1 MPKNLRWK
9 IPLIVVLIAIA
20 IMALYPVA
28 DKPIKSENITEIN
41 GKVIDRT
48 IIDDSFFGF
57 LFKSPIKKE
66 TIVSK
71 ETNDTGE
78 TVIHKKIDYLAKG
91 QIKLGLDL
99 RGGSEL
105 LYKIKVDESEQ
116 RSGLTDEVIALLEKR
131 IDPQGV
137 LEYRLQQ
144 QGMRRIL
151 IQVPGATK
159 SEIDSLKQRITR
171 LGKLEFRLAAA
182 PDSSEFSDAKAG
194 KAVPGFYKHWIR
206 KKKGEVADTQDWFLV
221 RNKIEITGEHLT
233 RVFPDRKDIKPVI
246 GFEFDQSGRSKF
258 GRLTERNI
266 GKPLAIILDGTLY
279 SAPIIRDRIP
289 GKGIVEGNFTQEE
302 VNDLIA
308 VMRAG
313 SLPADLELE
322 METTVG
328 PSLGKDSINR
338 GLLAGII
345 GGIFVIIF
353 MFVYYFGAGAV
364 ANATFIL
371 NIFFVVGSLAIL
383 NATLTLPGIA
393 GLVLMIGMA
402 VDANVLIFERI
413 REEKNRGKTI
423 RLAVKNGYERAFT
436 TIVDSNITTLITA
449 LILYAVG
456 TGPVKGF
463 AIVLIAGLLI
473 NMFTAV
479 FVTRVIF
486 EVFLGAGIISKF
498 SMMQFF
504 KNPQTSFVCYRRIAM
519 IASLVLIVIGMSVFA
534 IRGQDNYDIDFTGG
548 TLIQLKLNKSTP
560 VGDIRKKLDVV
571 GYPNAEVQNIWTSN
585 DATSAS
591 NDSTEFGIRIKSLTE
606 DKSVQKVA
614 DDIQHV
620 VGKKLFKEINFS
632 EPSNYLLTLNEP
644 VNEFVIQNHLTEAG
658 YRSDNILSLYP
669 VAKSGKKYSI
679 KVGGLTQEHSR
690 TDTIINVTDLLTD
703 LVEIQSL
710 KPLYS
715 DIKDELPDITA
726 EGRSA
731 QFRSISTMDI
741 DLKKAVDPNILEITL
756 KKEGH
761 KDIVVSTRQSSRRG
775 VASRK
780 LQVAGPRDV
789 LETIKLTASSLN
801 TPPIMVVD
809 NSSIQI
815 EFKNN
820 IDENSLRK
828 RFANSKLLKNKIG
841 EITGMDITAN
851 EYMIGMKEL
860 NAAKIQE
867 KIRDD
872 LFITFKDRIY
882 AEGTDTEVSKPDPF
896 KRVVSIGSTVAGEM
910 KSRAVLAL
918 FFACIAIII
927 YIWFRFGEIKFGVS
941 AVITLVHDVLITVG
955 AVAIADHF
963 GNIFG
968 DIKINLPMIAAFL
981 TLIGYSLNDTIV
993 LFDRIR
999 ENLVGKNKTIT
1010 KELIN
1015 SSINQNLNRTILT
1028 SLTTFGVVSALFFV
1042 GGTAIHGFAFVMMVG
1057 VIVGT
1062 YSSIFIASPILLD
1075 WKIVK
1080 KVFKI
1085 IIIIIFFPIW
1095 IAYRLLHKTPESS
1108 NTLTAPSTPKGSTAP
1123 KAPTTPKG
1131 TKGSKKAKGSKGKR
1145 VKPSSA

>member
-1 MPKNLRWK
+1 MPQNLRWK

-48 IIDDSFFGF
+48 IIDDTFLGF

-71 ETNDTGE
+71 ETNDNGE
-78 TVIHKKIDYLAKG
+78 TVIHKKIDYVAKG

-105 LYKIKVDESEQ
+105 LYKIKVDESDQ

-159 SEIDSLKQRITR
+159 SEIDSLKKRITR

-194 KAVPGFYKHWIR
+194 KSVPGFYKHWIR

-246 GFEFDQSGRSKF
+246 GFEFDQAGRSKF
-258 GRLTERNI
+258 GRLTERSI

-289 GKGIVEGNFTQEE
+289 GKGIIEGNFTQEE

-328 PSLGKDSINR
+328 PSLGKDSINK

-353 MFVYYFGAGAV
+353 MFTYYFGAGAV

-486 EVFLGAGIISKF
+486 EIFLGAGIMSKF

-504 KNPQTSFVCYRRIAM
+504 KNPQTSFVCYRRISM

-534 IRGQDNYDIDFTGG
+534 IRGKDNYDIDFTGG
-548 TLIQLKLNKSTP
+548 TLIQLQLNKPTP
-560 VGDIRKKLDVV
+560 VGDIRKKLEVV

-591 NDSTEFGIRIKSLTE
+591 NNSTEFGIRIKSLNDE
-606 DKSVQKVA
+606 KSVQKVA
-614 DDIQHV
+614 DDIQNV
-620 VGKKLFKEINFS
+620 VGKKLFKDINFS
-632 EPSNYLLTLNEP
+632 EPSNYQLTLNEP
-644 VNEFVIQNHLTEAG
+644 VDEFVIQNYLTEAG
-658 YRSDNILSLYP
+658 YGSDNILSLYP

-679 KVGGLTQEHSR
+679 KIGGLTQENSR
-690 TDTIINVTDLLTD
+690 TDTIINVTDLFTD
-703 LVEIQSL
+703 LIEIQSL

-756 KKEGH
+756 KKEGY
-761 KDIVVSTRQSSRRG
+761 KDIVVSPRENSRRG
-775 VASRK
+775 TASRK

-789 LETIKLTASSLN
+789 LETIKLTGSSLS
-801 TPPIMVVD
+801 TPPIILVD

-815 EFKNN
+815 EFKNS
-820 IDENSLRK
+820 IDEDSLRK

-851 EYMIGMKEL
+851 EYMIGMKAL

-872 LFITFKDRIY
+872 LFVTFKDRI
-882 AEGTDTEVSKPDPF
+882 DTEVSKPDPF

-910 KSRAVLAL
+910 KSRAALAL

-927 YIWFRFGEIKFGVS
+927 YIWFRFGELKFGVS

-955 AVAIADHF
+955 AVAVADHF
-963 GNIFG
+963 GNVFG
-968 DIKINLPMIAAFL
+968 DVKLNLPMVAAFL

-1057 VIVGT
+1057 VVVGT

-1095 IAYRLLHKTPESS
+1095 IAYRLLHKTPA
-1108 NTLTAPSTPKGSTAP
+1108 TPTASAVPSTLKGPTAP
-1123 KAPTTPKG
+1123 KAPTAPKG
-1131 TKGSKKAKGSKGKR
+1131 TKGSKKPKGPKGKR
-1145 VKPSSA
+1145 VKPSRT

>member
-1 MPKNLRWK
+1 MPTNLRWK

-41 GKVIDRT
+41 GKIVDRT

-57 LFKSPIKKE
+57 LFKSPIQKE
-66 TIVSK
+66 TIVKK
-71 ETNDTGE
+71 ETNEKGE
-78 TVIHKKIDYLAKG
+78 TVVHKKVDYIAKG

-105 LYKIKVDESEQ
+105 LYKIKVDESEK
-116 RSGLTDEVIALLEKR
+116 RSGLTDEIIALLEKR

-151 IQVPGATK
+151 IQVPGATQ
-159 SEIDSLKQRITR
+159 SDIESLKKRITR
-171 LGKLEFRLAAA
+171 LGKLEFRLAA
-182 PDSSEFSDAKAG
+182 PPNSSEVSDAKAG
-194 KAVPGFYKHWIR
+194 KAVPGYYKHWIR
-206 KKKGEVADTQDWFLV
+206 KKKGEESDTEDWFLV

-233 RVFPDRKDIKPVI
+233 RVFPDRKDISPVI
-246 GFEFDQSGRSKF
+246 GFEFDQAGRSKF

-289 GKGIVEGNFTQEE
+289 GKGIIEGNFTQEE
-302 VNDLIA
+302 VNDMIA

-328 PSLGKDSINR
+328 PSLGKDSIR
-338 GLLAGII
+338 SGLLAGII
-345 GGIFVIIF
+345 GGIFIIIF
-353 MFVYYFGAGAV
+353 MCAYYYGAGGV

-371 NIFFVVGSLAIL
+371 NIFFVVGTLAVL

-413 REEKNRGKTI
+413 REEKTKGKTI

-436 TIVDSNITTLITA
+436 TIVDSNLTTLITA

-486 EVFLGAGIISKF
+486 EIFLGAGIMNNF

-504 KNPQTSFVCYRRIAM
+504 KNPKTSFVCFRRIAM
-519 IASLVLIVIGMSVFA
+519 IASLVLIVIGLSVFV
-534 IRGQDNYDIDFTGG
+534 IRGKDNYDIDFTGG
-548 TLIQLKLNKSTP
+548 TLIQLKLNKPTP
-560 VGDIRKKLDVV
+560 VSDIRNKLEVA
-571 GYPNAEVQNIWTSN
+571 GYPNAEVQNIWASK
-585 DATSAS
+585 DATTAS
-591 NDSTEFGIRIKSLTE
+591 NDSTEFGIRIKSLNKN
-606 DKSVQKVA
+606 KSVQKIS
-614 DDIQHV
+614 DDIQNV
-620 VGKKLFKEINFS
+620 VDKKIFKNINYI
-632 EPSNYLLTLNEP
+632 EPSSYHLTLSNP
-644 VNEFVIQNHLTEAG
+644 VDEFVIQDYITKAG
-658 YRSDNILSLYP
+658 YGSDDVLSIYP
-669 VAKSGKKYSI
+669 VEKSGKKYSI
-679 KVGGLTQEHSR
+679 RISGLTQENTR
-690 TDTIINVTDLLTD
+690 TDIINNVTDTFTD
-703 LVEIQSL
+703 LVDMLSI
-710 KPLYS
+710 KPLYG
-715 DIKDELPDITA
+715 DIEDELPNIANDV
-726 EGRSA
+726 RST
-731 QFRSISTMDI
+731 QFRAISTMGL
-741 DLKKAVDPNILEITL
+741 DLKKAVDPNVLQIAL
-756 KKEGH
+756 KRAGH
-761 KDIVVSTRQSSRRG
+761 KDIVVSARESSRRRDTF
-775 VASRK
+775 RK
-780 LQVAGPRDV
+780 LQIAGPRDV
-789 LETIKLTASSLN
+789 LEAIKLTASSLN
-801 TPPIMVVD
+801 VPPIMIVD

-815 EFKNN
+815 ELKDS
-820 IDENSLRK
+820 IDEETLRK
-828 RFANSKLLKNKIG
+828 RLQGSSQLKNNFG

-851 EYMIGMKEL
+851 EFMIDVKEL

-867 KIRDD
+867 KIRED
-872 LFITFKDRIY
+872 LFVTFEDRIY
-882 AEGTDTEVSKPDPF
+882 SQANESEVSKPDPF

-910 KSRAVLAL
+910 KSRAALAL

-927 YIWFRFGEIKFGVS
+927 YIWFRFGELKFGVS
-941 AVITLVHDVLITVG
+941 AVITLVHDVVITVG
-955 AVAIADHF
+955 AVAVADHF
-963 GNIFG
+963 GNVFG
-968 DIKINLPMIAAFL
+968 DVKINLPMIAAFL

-999 ENLVGKNKTIT
+999 ENLSGKNKTIT
-1010 KELIN
+1010 SDLVN

-1042 GGTAIHGFAFVMMVG
+1042 GGAAIHGFAFVMMVG
-1057 VIVGT
+1057 VVVGT

-1075 WKIVK
+1075 WNIVK
-1080 KVFKI
+1080 KVFRI
-1085 IIIIIFFPIW
+1085 IAIIIFFPFW
-1095 IAYRLLHKTPESS
+1095 IGYKLLHKTPEASVAV
-1108 NTLTAPSTPKGSTAP
+1108 TAHSTQRGQATPKVPAP
-1123 KAPTTPKG
+1123 KGP
-1131 TKGSKKAKGSKGKR
+1131 KKAKGPKGKR
-1145 VKPSSA
+1145 NKPSKAQ

>member
-1 MPKNLRWK
+1 MSKNLRWK

-48 IIDDSFFGF
+48 IIDDTFFGF
-57 LFKSPIKKE
+57 LFKSPITQEIIVKKE
-66 TIVSK
+66 TNEK
-71 ETNDTGE
+71 GE
-78 TVIHKKIDYLAKG
+78 TVIHKKVDYIAKG

-116 RSGLTDEVIALLEKR
+116 RPGLTDEIIALLEKR

-159 SEIDSLKQRITR
+159 SDIESLKQRITR

-182 PDSSEFSDAKAG
+182 PDSSEFNDAKAG

-233 RVFPDRKDIKPVI
+233 RVFPDRKDISPVI
-246 GFEFDQSGRSKF
+246 GFEFDQAGRSKF
-258 GRLTERNI
+258 GRLTERSI

-289 GKGIVEGNFTQEE
+289 GKGIIEGNFTQEE
-302 VNDLIA
+302 VNDMIA

-313 SLPADLELE
+313 SLPADLDLE

-328 PSLGKDSINR
+328 PSLGKDSIR
-338 GLLAGII
+338 SGLLAGII
-345 GGIFVIIF
+345 GGIFVIVF
-353 MFVYYFGAGAV
+353 MCVYYFGAGGV

-371 NIFFVVGSLAIL
+371 NIFLVVATLAIL

-413 REEKNRGKTI
+413 REEKDRGKTI

-486 EVFLGAGIISKF
+486 EIFLDTGIMNNF

-504 KNPQTSFVCYRRIAM
+504 KNPRTSFVNYRRIAM
-519 IASLVLIVIGMSVFA
+519 IASLVLVVTGISVFV
-534 IRGQDNYDIDFTGG
+534 IRGKDNYDIDFTGG
-548 TLIQLKLNKSTP
+548 TLIQVKLNEPTP
-560 VGDIRKKLDVV
+560 VSDIRKKLDII
-571 GYPNAEVQNIWTSN
+571 GYPNAEVQNIW
-585 DATSAS
+585 ATQDVTTAS
-591 NDSTEFGIRIKSLTE
+591 NDSTEFGIRIKSLNN

-620 VGKKLFKEINFS
+620 VDKKLFKNINYNES
-632 EPSNYLLTLNEP
+632 SNYQLMLNEP
-644 VNEFVIQNHLTEAG
+644 VDEFVIQDYLTEAG
-658 YRSDNILSLYP
+658 YGSDDILSLYP
-669 VAKSGKKYSI
+669 VGKSGKKYSI
-679 KVGGLTQEHSR
+679 KISGLGQQNSR
-690 TDTIINVTDLLTD
+690 TDIINNITDLFTGLI
-703 LVEIQSL
+703 EMQSL
-710 KPLYS
+710 TPVYS

-726 EGRSA
+726 DSGA
-731 QFRSISTMDI
+731 QFRSVSTMDL
-741 DLKKAVDPNILEITL
+741 DLKKLVDPGVLEITL
-756 KKEGH
+756 KKAGH
-761 KDIVVSTRQSSRRG
+761 KDIVVSSRDSSRRG
-775 VASRK
+775 SAFRK
-780 LQVAGPRDV
+780 LQIAGPRDV
-789 LETIKLTASSLN
+789 LDTIKLSASSLSV
-801 TPPIMVVD
+801 PPIALVD
-809 NSSIQI
+809 NASIQI
-815 EFKNN
+815 EFKNS
-820 IDENSLRK
+820 IDEDSLRK
-828 RFANSKLLKNKIG
+828 RFADSKQLRNKIG
-841 EITGMDITAN
+841 EIAGIDITAN
-851 EYMIGMKEL
+851 EYVIGMKAL
-860 NAAKIQE
+860 NAAKIQD
-867 KIRDD
+867 KIRED
-872 LFITFKDRIY
+872 LFVAFKDRIY
-882 AEGTDTEVSKPDPF
+882 VEGTSDEVSRPDPF
-896 KRVVSIGSTVAGEM
+896 KRVVSIGSTVAAEM
-910 KSRAVLAL
+910 KSRALLAL
-918 FFACIAIII
+918 IFACAAIII

-955 AVAIADHF
+955 AVAIAGYF
-963 GNIFG
+963 GNVFG
-968 DIKINLPMIAAFL
+968 DIKLNLPMIAAFL

-999 ENLVGKNKTIT
+999 ENLAGKNKTIS

-1015 SSINQNLNRTILT
+1015 SSINQNLNRTVIT
-1028 SLTTFGVVSALFFV
+1028 SLTTFGVVSALYFV

-1057 VIVGT
+1057 VVVGT
-1062 YSSIFIASPILLD
+1062 YSSIFIASPLLLD
-1075 WKIVK
+1075 WTNVKMVLRIIV
-1080 KVFKI
+1080 I
-1085 IIIIIFFPIW
+1085 IAFFPIW
-1095 IAYRLLHKTPESS
+1095 IAYKFLHKPPTGAAITTTGP
-1108 NTLTAPSTPKGSTAP
+1108 AAPKGPTGP
-1123 KAPTTPKG
+1123 KKLKG
-1131 TKGSKKAKGSKGKR
+1131 QKGKKF
-1145 VKPSSA
+1145 KPSRT

>member
-1 MPKNLRWK
+1 WK

-48 IIDDSFFGF
+48 IIDDTFFSF
-57 LFKSPIKKE
+57 LFTSPIKQE
-66 TIVSK
+66 TVVKK
-71 ETNDTGE
+71 ETNEKGK
-78 TVIHKKIDYLAKG
+78 TVIHKKVDYIAKG

-116 RSGLTDEVIALLEKR
+116 RPGLTDEIIALLEKR

-159 SEIDSLKQRITR
+159 SDIESLKQRITR

-182 PDSSEFSDAKAG
+182 PDSTEYNDAKAG

-233 RVFPDRKDIKPVI
+233 RVFPDRKDISPVI
-246 GFEFDQSGRSKF
+246 GFEFDQAGRSKF
-258 GRLTERNI
+258 GRLTERSI

-289 GKGIVEGNFTQEE
+289 GKGIIEGNFTQEE
-302 VNDLIA
+302 VNDMIA
-308 VMRAG
+308 IMRAG
-313 SLPADLELE
+313 SLPADLDLE

-328 PSLGKDSINR
+328 PSLGKDSIR
-338 GLLAGII
+338 SGLLAGII
-345 GGIFVIIF
+345 GGIFIIVF
-353 MFVYYFGAGAV
+353 MCVYYYGAGGV
-364 ANATFIL
+364 ANATFVL
-371 NIFFVVGSLAIL
+371 NIFLVVGTLAIL

-413 REEKNRGKTI
+413 REEKDRGKTI

-486 EVFLGAGIISKF
+486 EIFLDAGIMNKF

-504 KNPQTSFVCYRRIAM
+504 KNPRTSFVYYRRIAM
-519 IASLVLIVIGMSVFA
+519 IASLVLIVTGISVFVL
-534 IRGQDNYDIDFTGG
+534 RGKDNYDIDFTGG
-548 TLIQLKLNKSTP
+548 TLIQLELNKPTP
-560 VGDIRKKLDVV
+560 VSNVREKLDII
-571 GYPNAEVQNIWTSN
+571 GYPNAEVQNIW
-585 DATSAS
+585 ATKDVSTES
-591 NDSTEFGIRIKSLTE
+591 NDSTEFGIRIKSLND

-620 VGKKLFKEINFS
+620 VDKTLFKDIYFNES
-632 EPSNYLLTLNEP
+632 SGYQLTLNKP
-644 VNEFVIQNHLTEAG
+644 VDEFVIQNYLTEAG
-658 YRSDNILSLYP
+658 YGSDDVLSLYP
-669 VAKSGKKYSI
+669 VGKSGKKYSI
-679 KVGGLTQEHSR
+679 KISGLAQEKSR
-690 TDTIINVTDLLTD
+690 TDIINNVTDLFTD
-703 LVEIQSL
+703 LIDMQSL
-710 KPLYS
+710 KPVYS

-726 EGRSA
+726 DSGAQYRSV
-731 QFRSISTMDI
+731 STI
-741 DLKKAVDPNILEITL
+741 ELDLKKPVDPGVLEITL
-756 KKEGH
+756 KKAGH
-761 KDIVVSTRQSSRRG
+761 KDIVVSPRDGSRSG
-775 VASRK
+775 TAFRK
-780 LQVAGPRDV
+780 LQIAGPRDV
-789 LETIKLTASSLN
+789 LDTIKLSASSLSV
-801 TPPIMVVD
+801 PPITLID
-809 NSSIQI
+809 NASIQI
-815 EFKNN
+815 RLKNN
-820 IDENSLRK
+820 INEDSLRK
-828 RFANSKLLKNKIG
+828 RFADSKQFKNKVG
-841 EITGMDITAN
+841 EITGIDITAN
-851 EYMIGMKEL
+851 EYIIGMNVL
-860 NAAKIQE
+860 SAAKIQD
-867 KIRDD
+867 KIRED
-872 LFITFKDRIY
+872 LRVAFKDQISDE
-882 AEGTDTEVSKPDPF
+882 ATNADPF
-896 KRVVSIGSTVAGEM
+896 KRVVSIGSTVAAEM

-918 FFACIAIII
+918 IFACAAIII

-941 AVITLVHDVLITVG
+941 AVITLLHDVLITVG
-955 AVAIADHF
+955 AVAIAGYF
-963 GNIFG
+963 GNVFG
-968 DIKINLPMIAAFL
+968 DIKMNLPMVAAFL

-999 ENLVGKNKTIT
+999 ENLAGKNKIIT

-1015 SSINQNLNRTILT
+1015 SSINQNLNRTVIT
-1028 SLTTFGVVSALFFV
+1028 SLTTFGVVSALYFV

-1057 VIVGT
+1057 VVIGT
-1062 YSSIFIASPILLD
+1062 YSSIFIASPLLLD
-1075 WKIVK
+1075 WANVK
-1080 KVFKI
+1080 MVLKI
-1085 IIIIIFFPIW
+1085 IVIIAFFPIW
-1095 IAYRLLHKTPESS
+1095 IAYRLLHKPAAVSAKPVAAAIS
-1108 NTLTAPSTPKGSTAP
+1108 ANPASLPVAPKGPRPAD
-1123 KAPTTPKG
+1123 
-1131 TKGSKKAKGSKGKR
+1131 SKKKKKGK
-1145 VKPSSA
+1145 KGNKFKSSRS

>member
-1 MPKNLRWK
+1 MSKNLRWK

-48 IIDDSFFGF
+48 IIDDSFLSF
-57 LFKSPIKKE
+57 LFTSPIKQE
-66 TIVSK
+66 TIVKK
-71 ETNDTGE
+71 ETNEKGE
-78 TVIHKKIDYLAKG
+78 NVIHKKIDYIAKG

-105 LYKIKVDESEQ
+105 LYKIKVDEAEQ
-116 RSGLTDEVIALLEKR
+116 RPGLTDEIIALLEKR

-159 SEIDSLKQRITR
+159 SDIESLKKRITR
-171 LGKLEFRLAAA
+171 LGKLEFRLAAP
-182 PDSSEFSDAKAG
+182 PDSSEYNDAKAG
-194 KAVPGFYKHWIR
+194 KSVPGFYKHWIR

-233 RVFPDRKDIKPVI
+233 RVFPDRKDISPVI
-246 GFEFDQSGRSKF
+246 GFEFDQAGRSKF
-258 GRLTERNI
+258 GRLTERSI

-289 GKGIVEGNFTQEE
+289 GKGIIEGNFTQEE
-302 VNDLIA
+302 VNDMIA

-313 SLPADLELE
+313 SLPADLDLE

-328 PSLGKDSINR
+328 PSLGKDSIR
-338 GLLAGII
+338 SGLLAGII
-345 GGIFVIIF
+345 GGIFIIVF
-353 MFVYYFGAGAV
+353 MCAYYYGAGGV

-371 NIFFVVGSLAIL
+371 NIFLVVGTLAIL

-413 REEKNRGKTI
+413 REEKDRGKTI

-486 EVFLGAGIISKF
+486 EIFLDTGVMNKF

-504 KNPQTSFVCYRRIAM
+504 KNPRTSFVNYRRIAM
-519 IASLVLIVIGMSVFA
+519 IASLVLVVAGISVFVL
-534 IRGQDNYDIDFTGG
+534 RGKDNYDIDFTGG
-548 TLIQLKLNKSTP
+548 TLIQLKLNKPTP
-560 VGDIRKKLDVV
+560 VSDIRNKLDVI
-571 GYPNAEVQNIWTSN
+571 GYPNAEVQNIW
-585 DATSAS
+585 ATRDVTTAS
-591 NDSTEFGIRIKSLTE
+591 NDSTEFGIRIKNLND
-606 DKSVQKVA
+606 DKAIQKVA
-614 DDIQHV
+614 DDIKNV
-620 VGKKLFKEINFS
+620 VDKSLFKNIVYS
-632 EPSNYLLTLNEP
+632 EPSNYQLMLKEP
-644 VNEFVIQNHLTEAG
+644 VDELTIHNYLTEAG
-658 YRSDNILSLYP
+658 YGRDDILSIYP
-669 VAKSGKKYSI
+669 VGKSGKKYSI
-679 KVGGLTQEHSR
+679 KISGLGQEKSK
-690 TDTIINVTDLLTD
+690 TNIINNVADLFTGLI
-703 LVEIQSL
+703 EMQQL
-710 KPLYS
+710 KPVYS
-715 DIKDELPDITA
+715 DIRDELPDITA
-726 EGRSA
+726 EGRGA
-731 QFRSISTMDI
+731 QYRAVSTMDL
-741 DLKKAVDPNILEITL
+741 DLKKPVDPGVLEITL
-756 KKEGH
+756 KKAGH
-761 KDIVVSTRQSSRRG
+761 KDIVVSSRDNSRRG
-775 VASRK
+775 TSFRK
-780 LQVAGPRDV
+780 LQIAGPRDV
-789 LETIKLTASSLN
+789 LDVIKLSASTLSV
-801 TPPIMVVD
+801 PPITLVD
-809 NSSIQI
+809 NTSIQI
-815 EFKNN
+815 DLKNS

-828 RFANSKLLKNKIG
+828 RFADSSHFKNIVG
-841 EITGMDITAN
+841 EIAGIDIAAN
-851 EYMIGMKEL
+851 EYVVAMNTL
-860 NAAKIQE
+860 SAAKIQD

-872 LFITFKDRIY
+872 LFVAFKDRIY
-882 AEGTDTEVSKPDPF
+882 ANNIDDTVSKPDPF
-896 KRVVSIGSTVAGEM
+896 KRVVSIGSTVAAEM

-918 FFACIAIII
+918 IFACAAIII

-955 AVAIADHF
+955 AVAVAGYF
-963 GNIFG
+963 GNVFG

-999 ENLVGKNKTIT
+999 ENLAGKNKIIS

-1015 SSINQNLNRTILT
+1015 SSINQNLNRTVIT
-1028 SLTTFGVVSALFFV
+1028 SLTTFGVVSALYFV

-1057 VIVGT
+1057 VVVGT
-1062 YSSIFIASPILLD
+1062 YSSIFIASPLLLD
-1075 WKIVK
+1075 WANVKMVLRIIVI
-1080 KVFKI
+1080 VA
-1085 IIIIIFFPIW
+1085 FFPIW
-1095 IAYRLLHKTPESS
+1095 IAYKLLHKPPTVASISATVP
-1108 NTLTAPSTPKGSTAP
+1108 TAHKGQIS
-1123 KAPTTPKG
+1123 
-1131 TKGSKKAKGSKGKR
+1131 SKKHKGNKGKGF
-1145 VKPSSA
+1145 KPSRT

>member
-1 MPKNLRWK
+1 MSKNLRWK
-9 IPLIVVLIAIA
+9 IPLIVVPIAIA

-48 IIDDSFFGF
+48 IIDDSFFSF
-57 LFKSPIKKE
+57 LFSSPIKQE
-66 TIVSK
+66 TVVKK
-71 ETNDTGE
+71 ETNEKGE
-78 TVIHKKIDYLAKG
+78 TVINKKVDYIAKG

-116 RSGLTDEVIALLEKR
+116 RPGLTDEIIALLEKR

-159 SEIDSLKQRITR
+159 SDIESLKKRITR

-182 PDSSEFSDAKAG
+182 PDSSEFNDAKAG
-194 KAVPGFYKHWIR
+194 KSVPGFYKHWIR

-233 RVFPDRKDIKPVI
+233 RVYPDRKDISPVI
-246 GFEFDQSGRSKF
+246 GFEFDQAGRSKF
-258 GRLTERNI
+258 GRLTERSI

-289 GKGIVEGNFTQEE
+289 GKGIIEGNFTQEE
-302 VNDLIA
+302 VNDMIA

-313 SLPADLELE
+313 SLPADLDLE

-328 PSLGKDSINR
+328 PSLGKDSIR
-338 GLLAGII
+338 SGLLAGII
-345 GGIFVIIF
+345 GGIFIIVF
-353 MFVYYFGAGAV
+353 MCAYYYGAGGV

-371 NIFFVVGSLAIL
+371 NIFLVVGTLAIL

-413 REEKNRGKTI
+413 REEKERGKTI

-486 EVFLGAGIISKF
+486 EIFLDTGIMNKF

-504 KNPQTSFVCYRRIAM
+504 KNPRTSFESYRRIAM
-519 IASLVLIVIGMSVFA
+519 IASLVLVVTGISVFVL
-534 IRGQDNYDIDFTGG
+534 RGKDNYDIDFTGG
-548 TLIQLKLNKSTP
+548 TLIQLKLNKSTH
-560 VGDIRKKLDVV
+560 VSDIREKLKII
-571 GYPNAEVQNIWTSN
+571 GYPNAEVQNIWTTT
-585 DATSAS
+585 DVASAS
-591 NDSTEFGIRIKSLTE
+591 NGSAEFGIRIKSLND
-606 DKSVQKVA
+606 DKSVQKIA

-620 VGKKLFKEINFS
+620 VDKSLFKNISYS
-632 EPSNYLLTLNEP
+632 ESSNYQLTLNKP
-644 VNEFVIQNHLTEAG
+644 VDEFAIQSYLTEADYG
-658 YRSDNILSLYP
+658 SDDIISISP
-669 VAKSGKKYSI
+669 VGKSGKKYSI
-679 KVGGLTQEHSR
+679 KVSGLGQQSSR
-690 TDTIINVTDLLTD
+690 TEIINNVTNLFTDLI
-703 LVEIQSL
+703 EMQSL
-710 KPLYS
+710 NPDYS

-726 EGRSA
+726 DSGAQYRSV
-731 QFRSISTMDI
+731 STMEL
-741 DLKKAVDPNILEITL
+741 DLKKPVDPGVLEIAL
-756 KKEGH
+756 KKAGY
-761 KDIVVSTRQSSRRG
+761 KDIVVSPRDGSRRG
-775 VASRK
+775 TTFRK
-780 LQVAGPRDV
+780 LQIAGPRDV
-789 LETIKLTASSLN
+789 LDAIKLSVTSLSV
-801 TPPIMVVD
+801 PPITLVD
-809 NSSIQI
+809 NTSIQI
-815 EFKNN
+815 VLKNN
-820 IDENSLRK
+820 IEENSLRK
-828 RFANSKLLKNKIG
+828 RFADSNQLKNQVG
-841 EITGMDITAN
+841 EIAGIDITSS
-851 EYMIGMKEL
+851 EYIIGMKAL
-860 NAAKIQE
+860 SAAKIQD

-872 LFITFKDRIY
+872 LFVAFKDRIY
-882 AEGTDTEVSKPDPF
+882 ADNMNNKVSKPDPF
-896 KRVVSIGSTVAGEM
+896 KRVVSIGSTVASEM

-918 FFACIAIII
+918 IFACAAIII

-955 AVAIADHF
+955 AVAIAGYF
-963 GNIFG
+963 GSVFG
-968 DIKINLPMIAAFL
+968 DIKMNLPMVAAFL

-999 ENLVGKNKTIT
+999 ENLAGKNKTIT

-1015 SSINQNLNRTILT
+1015 SSINQNLNRTVIT

-1057 VIVGT
+1057 VVIGT
-1062 YSSIFIASPILLD
+1062 YSSIFIASPMLLD
-1075 WKIVK
+1075 WDNVKMVLRIIVI
-1080 KVFKI
+1080 VA
-1085 IIIIIFFPIW
+1085 FFPIW
-1095 IAYRLLHKTPESS
+1095 IAYKLLHKPP
-1108 NTLTAPSTPKGSTAP
+1108 AVAAISTTVPAM
-1123 KAPTTPKG
+1123 
-1131 TKGSKKAKGSKGKR
+1131 AKGPTGPKKQKGKKGKR
-1145 VKPSSA
+1145 FKPSRT